1 MTRFEHS
8 RRFSALRRR
17 LLAAGGALLACRT
30 LPAQAEATLP
40 SIPELDAYLAGR
52 TPQFGRLSL
61 VLPPLADDGNAVAMR
76 ISMAGPFAEGAD
88 VSSVA
93 LFSEKNPVPKMAEFD
108 FPVPPP
114 KVEIES
120 RVRLAGSQ
128 RVAAVA
134 VLADGT
140 VHAST
145 ADVVVLLAACLDGT

>member
-1 MTRFEHS
+1 MIRFEYS

-17 LLAAGGALLACRT
+17 LLAAGGAAFAWRT

-61 VLPPLADDGNAVAMR
+61 VLPQLADDGNAVAMR
-76 ISMAGPFAEGAD
+76 VSMTGPFADGAH
-88 VSSVA
+88 VSSLA

-108 FPVPPP
+108 CPVPPP

-128 RVAAVA
+128 RVTAVA
-134 VLADGT
+134 VLADGA
-140 VHAST
+140 VHAAT
-145 ADVVVLLAACLDGT
+145 ADVVVLLAACLDGS

>member
-1 MTRFEHS
+1 MSWLTCRRCDDSLRAFAPFLRVKASFARGWRGSARVPDASGSS
-8 RRFSALRRR
+8 RSNSAVDSR
-17 LLAAGGALLACRT
+17 A
-30 LPAQAEATLP
+30 
-40 SIPELDAYLAGR
+40 
-52 TPQFGRLSL
+52 GRLSL

-93 LFSEKNPVPKMAEFD
+93 LFSEKNPVPKMAEFG

-128 RVAAVA
+128 RVTAVA
-134 VLADGT
+134 VLVDGT
-140 VHAST
+140 VHAAT
-145 ADVVVLLAACLDGT
+145 ADVVVL